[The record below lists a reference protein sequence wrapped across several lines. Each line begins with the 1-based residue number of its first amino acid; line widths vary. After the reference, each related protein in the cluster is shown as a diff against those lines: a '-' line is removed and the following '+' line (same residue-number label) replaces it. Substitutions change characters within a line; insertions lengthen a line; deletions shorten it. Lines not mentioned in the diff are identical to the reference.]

1 MRLDSSGAGPSNL
14 RHCYMCETRDS
25 VQWRYWPPM
34 RVAEPQPPHHRVCNA
49 GKPSLLNGSLDKEQH
64 RASRCGVDYECPD
77 GACGPD
83 GC

>member
-1 MRLDSSGAGPSNL
+1 
-14 RHCYMCETRDS
+14 MCETRDS
-25 VQWRYWPPM
+25 KRWLYWPPK

-49 GKPSLLNGSLDKEQH
+49 CKTSLATDNLDKEEH

-77 GACGPD
+77 GACGPN